1 MTYLNFELKE
11 RVKYLERKYAELGA
25 RCGASQQDL
34 NAVEIMV
41 ATNPHEID
49 ARGQRNQNQSRADK
63 HGDGKDQAP
72 NSYDYYR
79 QSQ

>member
-1 MTYLNFELKE
+1 MTFLSFEINE

-25 RCGASQQDL
+25 RCGASQQDF

-49 ARGQRNQNQSRADK
+49 
-63 HGDGKDQAP
+63 
-72 NSYDYYR
+72 
-79 QSQ
+79 